1 MVLVVVNGKSDVKV
15 RGKDEGGQ
23 SSVRNEGRGLGVHR
37 NSNLLNIIS
46 PEKTTVNI
54 TIPHDAYSGVFIC
67 VYCHKRGQVETR
79 PRPHSCIVSGYFCSF
94 ASSGLV
100 RLVRISLGPSSKTG
114 PWAIGLLCVAGWAGS
129 HRRLVGVIVSS
140 YKIYFSLKETYGF
153 GGRTQAPIPGVLLI
167 ASIFPSPWRSSLTSL
182 QQCI

>member
-15 RGKDEGGQ
+15 GGKDEGGQ
-23 SSVRNEGRGLGVHR
+23 SSVRNEGRGLGFHR

-54 TIPHDAYSGVFIC
+54 TIPHDTYSGVFIC

-100 RLVRISLGPSSKTG
+100 RLVRISLGPSSKAG
-114 PWAIGLLCVAGWAGS
+114 PWAIGLMVLLAGLDPIVGWW
-129 HRRLVGVIVSS
+129 GVIVSS
-140 YKIYFSLKETYGF
+140 YKNIYTFLYIKETYGF
-153 GGRTQAPIPGVLLI
+153 GGQT
-167 ASIFPSPWRSSLTSL
+167 
-182 QQCI
+182 